1 MMNFIQQVR
10 ITDKHNKDLSQDRLS
25 GLNWTT
31 KSNIAVLAELL
42 ISLLLTPSLFHVFYH
57 PIDKFSCV

>member
-1 MMNFIQQVR
+1 MNFIQQVR

-42 ISLLLTPSLFHVFYH
+42 ICLLLTPSLFHVFYH
-57 PIDKFSCV
+57 PIDKFSCI